1 METARP
7 TRQEAFNLLREF
19 NKSESLIRH
28 GLSVEGVMGH
38 FAEKFG
44 EDKEMWQVI
53 GLVHDLDYEQFP
65 DQHCAMSRQLLME
78 RNWPES
84 YIRAVESH
92 GWGLC
97 TDVKPE
103 TLLEKTLYAVDELTG
118 LITSACL
125 VRPTRSVLDIKAK
138 SVKKKWK
145 DKSFAAGVD
154 RTVIDRGAEM
164 LGMERTELITETILG
179 MRTVAEAIG
188 LKGTL

>member
-1 METARP
+1 METILP
-7 TRQEAFNLLREF
+7 TRQEAFHLLKEF
-19 NKSESLIRH
+19 NTSDSLIRH

-44 EDKEMWQVI
+44 EDKEKWQVI
-53 GLVHDLDYEQFP
+53 GLVHDLDYEQYP
-65 DQHCAMSRQLLME
+65 DQHCKKSREILME

-97 TDVKPE
+97 SDVKPE
-103 TLLEKTLYAVDELTG
+103 SLLEKTLYAVDELTG

-125 VRPTRSVLDIKAK
+125 VRPTRSVLDIKVK
-138 SVKKKWK
+138 SVNKKWK

-164 LGMERTELITETILG
+164 LGMERTDLITETILG

>member
-7 TRQEAFNLLREF
+7 TRKEAYDLLREF
-19 NKSESLIRH
+19 NTSESLIRH

-65 DQHCAMSRQLLME
+65 DQHCAKSRQILME

-164 LGMERTELITETILG
+164 MGMERTELITETILG
-179 MRTVAEAIG
+179 MGTVAEAIG

>member
-7 TRQEAFNLLREF
+7 TRKEAYDLLKEF
-19 NKSESLIRH
+19 NTSASLIRH

-65 DQHCAMSRQLLME
+65 DQHCAKSRQILME

-103 TLLEKTLYAVDELTG
+103 TLLEKTLYAVDKLTG

-164 LGMERTELITETILG
+164 MGMERTELITETILG
-179 MRTVAEAIG
+179 MGTVAEAIG